1 MNNNNYK
8 SFKPTIWSKFIEQT
22 LGKYTVF
29 ENDCNYRFKGEVG
42 KGKTVKILGVTRPS
56 IGDYTGE
63 KIADPEVFDG
73 VEQELKIDQAKYFNF
88 MIDDVD
94 EAQCVEGVME
104 AFIDEASKA
113 MAECRDSYIAE
124 IIAKG
129 ADEDMV
135 SEYTLADMDK
145 TEVKAAI
152 DKGIQKLWE
161 NGVSQKDDITIYLN
175 PAMYLLFQEYITET
189 KTDNDEAI
197 ASGIL
202 GNYAG
207 AKVKMSNN
215 FYNEEGTEYL
225 FIKTKKA
232 VAFASGIDETEAYRP
247 EGLFSDAVKGLN
259 TYGGKVIRPR
269 EMYVIKVA

>member
-1 MNNNNYK
+1 MSNNYK

-94 EAQCVEGVME
+94 EAQSVEGVME

-215 FYNEEGTEYL
+215 FYNEDGTEYL